1 MKTNFLRKMF
11 CSLALAATVLTANAA
26 DRLLIVGEA
35 VWGGWSIDN
44 SIVMFNSTEN
54 PDVFK
59 ATVNLNANGTFKFLT
74 TTDWGNLEYR
84 AGDNDV
90 TLTADVASDLVSTE
104 ENSNDKQFKVSETA
118 NYDIVC
124 DLTAK
129 TIVVKKANYQTN
141 PLKHTALWM
150 VGSATPG
157 GWSIGEG
164 TMLVPTVDNPTVFK
178 ATVNLVKGEMKIAV
192 NNQTGY
198 NQTFYLRDTTDET
211 KMVFGGDYDY
221 KWNITKAGKYDVT
234 VDVVKMTISITETSS
249 TGISS
254 AESASNVTTALY
266 DLGGNR
272 ISSKNLRPGCYIQKY
287 GSKTKKI
294 IVK

>member
-1 MKTNFLRKMF
+1 MKTDFLRQMF

-26 DRLLIVGEA
+26 ERLLIVGEA

-59 ATVNLNANGTFKFLT
+59 ATVNLSTNGTFKFLT

-90 TLTADVASDLVSTE
+90 TLNEGVASAIVSTE
-104 ENSNDKQFKVSETA
+104 ENPNDKQFKVSETA

-124 DLTAK
+124 DLVAK
-129 TIVVKKANYQTN
+129 SLVVKKAKYQTT
-141 PLKHTALWM
+141 PLKHTALWL

-157 GWSIGEG
+157 GWSIGDG
-164 TMLVPTVDNPTVFK
+164 VMLSPDADNPTVFK
-178 ATVNLVKGEMKIAV
+178 TTADLVDGELKVAV
-192 NNQTGY
+192 NKHTEWD
-198 NQTFYLRDTTDET
+198 QTFYLRDTTDDT
-211 KMVFGGDYDY
+211 KMVFGGDDN
-221 KWNITKAGKYDVT
+221 KWYITKAGKYDVT
-234 VDVVKMTISITETSS
+234 VDVVNMTISITETSS

-254 AESASNVTTALY
+254 AECASGVTTALY

-272 ISSKNLRPGCYIQKY
+272 LSSRTLRPGCYIQKK
-287 GSKTKKI
+287 GSYTRKVM
-294 IVK
+294 VK

>member
-44 SIVMFNSTEN
+44 SIVMLNSTEN

-59 ATVNLNANGTFKFLT
+59 ATVNLNQNGTFKFLT
-74 TTDWGNLEYR
+74 TTEWGNLEYR

-90 TLTADVASDLVSTE
+90 TLAEGVASPLVSTE

-129 TIVVKKANYQTN
+129 TIVVKKAGYQTN

-150 VGSATPG
+150 IGSATPG

-164 TMLVPTVDNPTVFK
+164 TMLVPTVDNPIVFK
-178 ATVNLVKGEMKIAV
+178 ATVNLVEGEMKIAV
-192 NNQTGY
+192 NNQTGFG
-198 NQTFYLRDTTDET
+198 QTFYLRDTTDET
-211 KMVFGGDYDY
+211 KMVFGGDDN
-221 KWNITKAGKYDVT
+221 KWNITKAGTYEVT
-234 VDVVKMTISITETSS
+234 VDVVNMTISITDVSS

-254 AESASNVTTALY
+254 AKADSNVTSVLY

-272 ISSKNLRPGCYIQKY
+272 VSSGILRPGCYIQKY

>member
-44 SIVMFNSTEN
+44 SIVMLNSTEN

-59 ATVNLNANGTFKFLT
+59 ATVNLKQNEPFKFLT
-74 TTDWGNLEYR
+74 TSEWGKLEYR

-90 TLTADVASDLVSTE
+90 TLAEGVASPLVSTE

-141 PLKHTALWM
+141 PLKLTALWL

-157 GWSIGEG
+157 GWSIGDG
-164 TMLVPTVDNPTVFK
+164 VMLSPDADNPAVFK
-178 ATVNLVKGEMKIAV
+178 ATVNLVEGEMKIAV

-198 NQTFYLRDTTDET
+198 GQTFYVRDTTDET
-211 KMVFGGDYDY
+211 KMVFGGDDN

-234 VDVVKMTISITETSS
+234 VDVVNMTISITETSS

-272 ISSKNLRPGCYIQKY
+272 VSSKNLRPGCYIQKS
-287 GSKTKKI
+287 GSKSKKI
-294 IVK
+294 FVK

>member
-44 SIVMFNSTEN
+44 SIVMLTRTEN

-59 ATVNLNANGTFKFLT
+59 ATVKLNANGTFKFLT

-90 TLTADVASDLVSTE
+90 TLAEGVASPLVSTE

-141 PLKHTALWM
+141 PLKHTALWL

-157 GWSIGEG
+157 GWSIGDG
-164 TMLVPTVDNPTVFK
+164 VMLSPDADNPAVFK
-178 ATVNLVKGEMKIAV
+178 ATANLVEGDMKIAV

-198 NQTFYLRDTTDET
+198 GQTFYLRDTTDET
-211 KMVFGGDYDY
+211 KMVFGGDDN
-221 KWNITKAGKYDVT
+221 KWNITKAGEYDVT
-234 VDVVKMTISITETSS
+234 VDVVNMTISLTDVSS

-254 AESASNVTTALY
+254 AEADSNVTPALY

-272 ISSKNLRPGCYIQKY
+272 VSSDILRPGCYIQKS
-287 GSKTKKI
+287 GSKIKKI

>member
-44 SIVMFNSTEN
+44 SIVMLNSTEN

-90 TLTADVASDLVSTE
+90 TLAEGVASPLVSSE
-104 ENSNDKQFKVSETA
+104 ENSNDNKFKVSETA

-124 DLTAK
+124 DLDAK
-129 TIVVKKANYQTN
+129 TIVVKKAKYQTN
-141 PLKHTALWM
+141 PLKHTALWL

-157 GWSIGEG
+157 GWNIGDG

-178 ATVNLVKGEMKIAV
+178 ATVNLVEGEMKIAV
-192 NNQTGY
+192 NNQTGFG
-198 NQTFYLRDTTDET
+198 QTFYLRDTTDET
-211 KMVFGGDYDY
+211 KMVFGGDDN
-221 KWNITKAGKYDVT
+221 KWNITKAGTYEVT
-234 VDVVKMTISITETSS
+234 VDVVNMTISITETNS

-272 ISSKNLRPGCYIQKY
+272 VSSKNLRPGCYIQKS
-287 GSKTKKI
+287 GSKIKKI

>member
-1 MKTNFLRKMF
+1 MKTDFLRQMF

-26 DRLLIVGEA
+26 ERLLIVGEA

-59 ATVNLNANGTFKFLT
+59 ATVNLNQNGTFKFLT

-84 AGDNDV
+84 AGDKDV
-90 TLTADVASDLVSTE
+90 TLAEDVASALVSSE
-104 ENSNDKQFKVSETA
+104 ENANDKQFKVSETA

-124 DLTAK
+124 DLVAK
-129 TIVVKKANYQTN
+129 TIVVKKAAYQTN
-141 PLKHTALWM
+141 PLNHTALWL
-150 VGSATPG
+150 VGSATLG
-157 GWSIGEG
+157 GWSISEG
-164 TMLVPTVDNPTVFK
+164 TMLSPLADNPTVFT
-178 ATVNLVKGEMKIAV
+178 ATADLVVGEMKVAV

-198 NQTFYLRDTTDET
+198 GQTFYLRDTTDDT
-211 KMVFGGDYDY
+211 KMVFGGDDN
-221 KWNITKAGKYDVT
+221 KWYITKAGKYDVT
-234 VDVVKMTISITETSS
+234 VDVVNMTISITETSS

-254 AESASNVTTALY
+254 AECASGVTTALY

-272 ISSKNLRPGCYIQKY
+272 LSSRTLRPGCYIQKK
-287 GSKTKKI
+287 GSYTRKVM
-294 IVK
+294 VK

>member
-59 ATVNLNANGTFKFLT
+59 ATVNLNQNGTFKFLT
-74 TTDWGNLEYR
+74 TTEWGNLEYR

-90 TLTADVASDLVSTE
+90 TLAEGVASPLVSTE

-150 VGSATPG
+150 IGSATPG
-157 GWSIGEG
+157 EWSIGDG
-164 TMLVPTVDNPTVFK
+164 AMLVPTVDNPTVFK
-178 ATVNLVKGEMKIAV
+178 ATVNLVEGEMKIAV

-198 NQTFYLRDTTDET
+198 GQTFYLRDTTNDT
-211 KMVFGGDYDY
+211 KMVFGGDDN

-234 VDVVKMTISITETSS
+234 VDVVNMTISITETNSS
-249 TGISS
+249 GISS
-254 AESASNVTTALY
+254 AESASNVSTALY

-272 ISSKNLRPGCYIQKY
+272 VSSKNLRPGCYIQKS
-287 GSKTKKI
+287 GSKIKKI

>member
-1 MKTNFLRKMF
+1 MKTDFLRQMF

-26 DRLLIVGEA
+26 ERLLLVGEA

-59 ATVNLNANGTFKFLT
+59 ATVNLSTNGTFKFLT

-90 TLTADVASDLVSTE
+90 TLNEGVASAIVSTE
-104 ENSNDKQFKVSETA
+104 ENPNDKQFKVSETA

-124 DLTAK
+124 DLVAK
-129 TIVVKKANYQTN
+129 SLVVKKAKYQTT
-141 PLKHTALWM
+141 PLKHTALWL

-157 GWSIGEG
+157 GWSIGDG
-164 TMLVPTVDNPTVFK
+164 VMLSPDVDNPTVFK
-178 ATVNLVKGEMKIAV
+178 TTVDFVEGEMKVAV

-198 NQTFYLRDTTDET
+198 GQTFYLRDTTDDT
-211 KMVFGGDYDY
+211 KMVFGGDDN
-221 KWNITKAGKYDVT
+221 KWYITKAGKYDVT
-234 VDVVKMTISITETSS
+234 VDVVNMTISITETSS

-254 AESASNVTTALY
+254 AESASGVSTALY

-272 ISSKNLRPGCYIQKY
+272 LSSRTLRPGCYIQKK
-287 GSKTKKI
+287 GSYTRKVM
-294 IVK
+294 VK

>member
-90 TLTADVASDLVSTE
+90 TLAEGVASPLVSSE
-104 ENSNDKQFKVSETA
+104 ENSNDNKFKVSETA

-129 TIVVKKANYQTN
+129 TIVVKKAGYQTS

-178 ATVNLVKGEMKIAV
+178 ATVNLVEGEMKIAV
-192 NNQTGY
+192 NNQTGFG
-198 NQTFYLRDTTDET
+198 QTFYLRDTTDET
-211 KMVFGGDYDY
+211 KMVFGGDDN
-221 KWNITKAGKYDVT
+221 KWNITKAGTYEVT
-234 VDVVKMTISITETSS
+234 VDVVNMTISITDVSS

-254 AESASNVTTALY
+254 AEADYNVTPALY

-272 ISSKNLRPGCYIQKY
+272 VSSGTLRPGCYIQKS
-287 GSKTKKI
+287 GSKIKKI

>member
-74 TTDWGNLEYR
+74 ATDWGNLEYR

-90 TLTADVASDLVSTE
+90 TLAESVASALVSTE
-104 ENSNDKQFKVSETA
+104 ENSSDKQFKVSETA

-129 TIVVKKANYQTN
+129 TIVVKKAGYQTS

-178 ATVNLVKGEMKIAV
+178 ATVNLVEGEMKIAV
-192 NNQTGY
+192 NNQTGFG
-198 NQTFYLRDTTDET
+198 QTFYLRDTTDET
-211 KMVFGGDYDY
+211 KMVFGGDDN
-221 KWNITKAGKYDVT
+221 KWNITKAGTYEVT
-234 VDVVKMTISITETSS
+234 VDVVNMTISITDVSS

-254 AESASNVTTALY
+254 AESASNVSTALY

-272 ISSKNLRPGCYIQKY
+272 LSSRTLRPGCYIQK
-287 GSKTKKI
+287 
-294 IVK
+294 

>member
-1 MKTNFLRKMF
+1 MKTDFLRQMF

-26 DRLLIVGEA
+26 DRLLIVGAA

-44 SIVMFNSTEN
+44 SVVMLNTAEN

-59 ATVNLNANGTFKFLT
+59 ATVNLNQNGTFKFLT

-84 AGDNDV
+84 AGDKDV
-90 TLTADVASDLVSTE
+90 TLAEDVASALVSTE

-124 DLTAK
+124 DLVAK
-129 TIVVKKANYQTN
+129 TIVVKKAAYQTN
-141 PLKHTALWM
+141 PLNHTALWL
-150 VGSATPG
+150 VGSATLG
-157 GWSIGEG
+157 GWSISEG
-164 TMLVPTVDNPTVFK
+164 TMLSPLADNPTVFT
-178 ATVNLVKGEMKIAV
+178 ATADLVVGEMKVAV

-198 NQTFYLRDTTDET
+198 GQTFYLCDTADDT
-211 KMVFGGDYDY
+211 KMVFGGDDN
-221 KWNITKAGKYDVT
+221 KWYITKAGKYDVT
-234 VDVVKMTISITETSS
+234 VDVVNMTISITETSS

-254 AESASNVTTALY
+254 AESASGVSTALY

-272 ISSKNLRPGCYIQKY
+272 LSSRTLRPGCYIQKK
-287 GSKTKKI
+287 GSYTRKVM
-294 IVK
+294 VK

>member
-1 MKTNFLRKMF
+1 MKTNFLRKIF

-90 TLTADVASDLVSTE
+90 TLTEGVASPLVSTE

-129 TIVVKKANYQTN
+129 TIVVKKAGYQTS

-178 ATVNLVKGEMKIAV
+178 ATVNLVEGEMKIAV
-192 NNQTGY
+192 NNQTGFG
-198 NQTFYLRDTTDET
+198 QTFYLRDTTDET
-211 KMVFGGDYDY
+211 KMVFGGDDN
-221 KWNITKAGKYDVT
+221 KWNITKAGTYEVT
-234 VDVVKMTISITETSS
+234 VDVVNMTISITETNS

-272 ISSKNLRPGCYIQKY
+272 VSSKNLRPGCYIQKS
-287 GSKTKKI
+287 GSKIKKI

>member
-1 MKTNFLRKMF
+1 MKTNFIRKMF

-26 DRLLIVGEA
+26 ERLLIVGEA

-59 ATVNLNANGTFKFLT
+59 ATVNLNQNGTFKFLT
-74 TTDWGNLEYR
+74 TTEWGKLEYR

-90 TLTADVASDLVSTE
+90 TLAEGVASPLVSSE

-124 DLTAK
+124 DLVAK
-129 TIVVKKANYQTN
+129 TIVVKKAKYQTN

-150 VGSATPG
+150 VGSATSG

-178 ATVNLVKGEMKIAV
+178 ATVNLVEGEMKIAV
-192 NNQTGY
+192 NNQTGFG
-198 NQTFYLRDTTDET
+198 QTFYLRDTTDDT
-211 KMVFGGDYDY
+211 KMVFGGDDN
-221 KWNITKAGKYDVT
+221 KWYITKAGKYDVT
-234 VDVVKMTISITETSS
+234 VDVVNMTISITETSS

-254 AESASNVTTALY
+254 AESASGVSTALY

-272 ISSKNLRPGCYIQKY
+272 LSSRTLRPGCYIQKK
-287 GSKTKKI
+287 GSYTRKVM
-294 IVK
+294 VK

>member
-1 MKTNFLRKMF
+1 M
-11 CSLALAATVLTANAA
+11 ALAATVLTANAA

-90 TLTADVASDLVSTE
+90 TLNEGVASALVSTE

-124 DLTAK
+124 DLVAK
-129 TIVVKKANYQTN
+129 TIVVKKAKYQTN
-141 PLKHTALWM
+141 PLKHTALWL

-157 GWSIGEG
+157 GWSIGDG
-164 TMLVPTVDNPTVFK
+164 VMLSPDADNPTVFK
-178 ATVNLVKGEMKIAV
+178 TTVDLVEGELKVAV
-192 NNQTGY
+192 NKHTGY
-198 NQTFYLRDTTDET
+198 DQKFYLRDTTDDT
-211 KMVFGGDYDY
+211 KMVFGGDDN

-234 VDVVKMTISITETSS
+234 VDVVNMTISITKSNS

-254 AESASNVTTALY
+254 AESASNVSTALY

-272 ISSKNLRPGCYIQKY
+272 VSSENLRPGCYIQKS
-287 GSKTKKI
+287 GSKIKKI

>member
-1 MKTNFLRKMF
+1 MKTNFLRKVF

-90 TLTADVASDLVSTE
+90 TLAEGVVSPLVSSE

-129 TIVVKKANYQTN
+129 TIVVKKAGYQTS
-141 PLKHTALWM
+141 PLKHTDLWM

-178 ATVNLVKGEMKIAV
+178 ATVNLVEGEMKIAV
-192 NNQTGY
+192 NNQTGFD
-198 NQTFYLRDTTDET
+198 QKFYLRDTTDET
-211 KMVFGGDYDY
+211 KMVFGGDDN

-234 VDVVKMTISITETSS
+234 VDVVNMTISITDVSS

-254 AESASNVTTALY
+254 AEADSNVTPALY

-272 ISSKNLRPGCYIQKY
+272 VSSGILRPGCYIQKY

>member
-44 SIVMFNSTEN
+44 SIVMLNSTEN

-59 ATVNLNANGTFKFLT
+59 ATVNLKQNEPFKFLT
-74 TTDWGNLEYR
+74 TSEWGNLEYR

-90 TLTADVASDLVSTE
+90 TLAEGVASPLVSTE

-150 VGSATPG
+150 IGSATPG

-178 ATVNLVKGEMKIAV
+178 ATVNLVEGEMKIAV

-198 NQTFYLRDTTDET
+198 GQTFYVRDTTDET
-211 KMVFGGDYDY
+211 KMVFGGDDN
-221 KWNITKAGKYDVT
+221 KWNITKAGEYDVT
-234 VDVVKMTISITETSS
+234 VDVVNMTISITETSS

-272 ISSKNLRPGCYIQKY
+272 VSSKNLRPGCYIQKS
-287 GSKTKKI
+287 GSKSKKI
-294 IVK
+294 FVK

>member
-1 MKTNFLRKMF
+1 MKTNFLRKVF

-59 ATVNLNANGTFKFLT
+59 AIVNLNANKTFKFLT

-90 TLTADVASDLVSTE
+90 TLAEGVASPLVSSE
-104 ENSNDKQFKVSETA
+104 ENSNDNKFKVSETA

-124 DLTAK
+124 DLVAK
-129 TIVVKKANYQTN
+129 TIVVKKAKYQTN

-157 GWSIGEG
+157 VWSLGEG

-178 ATVNLVKGEMKIAV
+178 ATVNLVEGEMKIAV
-192 NNQTGY
+192 NNQTGFG
-198 NQTFYLRDTTDET
+198 QTFYLRDTTNET
-211 KMVFGGDYDY
+211 KMVFGGDDN
-221 KWNITKAGKYDVT
+221 KWNITKAGTYEVT
-234 VDVVKMTISITETSS
+234 VDVVNMTISITDVSS

-254 AESASNVTTALY
+254 AEADSNVTPALY

-272 ISSKNLRPGCYIQKY
+272 VSSKNLRSGCYIQKS
-287 GSKTKKI
+287 GSKIKKI

>member
-1 MKTNFLRKMF
+1 MKTNFLRKIF
-11 CSLALAATVLTANAA
+11 CSLALPATVLTANAA

-124 DLTAK
+124 DLVAK
-129 TIVVKKANYQTN
+129 TIVVKKAKYQTT
-141 PLKHTALWM
+141 PLKHTALWL

-178 ATVNLVKGEMKIAV
+178 ATVNLVEGEMKIAV
-192 NNQTGY
+192 NNQTGFG
-198 NQTFYLRDTTDET
+198 QTFYIRDTTDET
-211 KMVFGGDYDY
+211 KMVFGGDDN
-221 KWNITKAGKYDVT
+221 KWNITKAGTYEVT
-234 VDVVKMTISITETSS
+234 VDVVNMTISITETNS

-266 DLGGNR
+266 DLGGNSV
-272 ISSKNLRPGCYIQKY
+272 SSKNLRPGCYIQKS
-287 GSKTKKI
+287 GSKIKKI

>member
-1 MKTNFLRKMF
+1 MKTNFLRKIF

-74 TTDWGNLEYR
+74 TTGFGNLEYR
-84 AGDNDV
+84 AGNNHV
-90 TLTADVASDLVSTE
+90 ALAEGVASPLVSTE

-129 TIVVKKANYQTN
+129 TIVVKKAGYQTN

-150 VGSATPG
+150 IGSATPG

-178 ATVNLVKGEMKIAV
+178 ATVNLVEGEMKIAV
-192 NNQTGY
+192 NNQTGFG
-198 NQTFYLRDTTDET
+198 QTFYLRDTTDET
-211 KMVFGGDYDY
+211 KMVFGGDDN

-234 VDVVKMTISITETSS
+234 VDVVNMTISITETNS

-266 DLGGNR
+266 DLGGNSV
-272 ISSKNLRPGCYIQKY
+272 SSKNLRPGCYIQKS
-287 GSKTKKI
+287 GSKSKKI
-294 IVK
+294 FVK

>member
-1 MKTNFLRKMF
+1 MKTNFLRKIF

-90 TLTADVASDLVSTE
+90 TLAEGVASPLVSTE

-129 TIVVKKANYQTN
+129 TIVVKKAGYQTS

-150 VGSATPG
+150 IGSATPG

-164 TMLVPTVDNPTVFK
+164 TMLVPTVDNPIVFK
-178 ATVNLVKGEMKIAV
+178 ATVNLVEGEMKIAV
-192 NNQTGY
+192 NNQTGFG
-198 NQTFYLRDTTDET
+198 QTFYLRDTTDET
-211 KMVFGGDYDY
+211 KMVFGGDDN

-234 VDVVKMTISITETSS
+234 VDVVNMTISITETNS

-266 DLGGNR
+266 DLGGNSV
-272 ISSKNLRPGCYIQKY
+272 SSKNLRPGCYIQKS
-287 GSKTKKI
+287 GSKIKKI